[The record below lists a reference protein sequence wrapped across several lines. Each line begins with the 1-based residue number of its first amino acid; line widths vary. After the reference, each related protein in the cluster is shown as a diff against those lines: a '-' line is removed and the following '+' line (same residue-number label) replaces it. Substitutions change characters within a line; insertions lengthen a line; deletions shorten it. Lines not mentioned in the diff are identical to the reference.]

1 MSTPEEPKT
10 NAMDDAQ
17 LGEVNG
23 GVRICQVETSDPIP
37 VAEYHGPVAAGA
49 RKLDWDQM
57 STNY

>member
-1 MSTPEEPKT
+1 MPTPEEPKT

-37 VAEYHGPVAAGA
+37 AIEDNANGPVC
-49 RKLDWDQM
+49 RRPFPEKTV
-57 STNY
+57 TNY